1 MMKTIE
7 EITLV
12 KNGIHRA
19 DEPRH
24 FMRIKESTK
33 RVTASLNNTLLASSN
48 ASLKLQEVEFDFY
61 DSVYYFPREDV
72 KMAVI
77 VGADEYTHCPLKGD
91 AEALNIKLD
100 DELFE
105 KAAWSYTRPFDH
117 ADAIKDYIV
126 FDASR
131 IQIVEHV

>member
-1 MMKTIE
+1 MKTIE

-61 DSVYYFPREDV
+61 DPVYYFPREDV
-72 KMAVI
+72 TMGAI
-77 VGADEYTHCPLKGD
+77 VSTDEYTHCPLKGD
-91 AEALNIKLD
+91 AEALNIKLG
-100 DELFE
+100 DELLE
-105 KAAWSYTRPFDH
+105 KAAWRYSKPFDH
-117 ADAIKDYIV
+117 ARAIKDYIV

-131 IQIVEHV
+131 VQIIEHV